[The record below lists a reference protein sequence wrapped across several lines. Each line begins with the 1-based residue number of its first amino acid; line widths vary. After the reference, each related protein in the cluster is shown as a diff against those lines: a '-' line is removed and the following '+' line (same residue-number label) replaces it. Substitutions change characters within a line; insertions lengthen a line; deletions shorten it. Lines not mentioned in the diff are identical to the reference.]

1 MGGKQSTQMQLLCQ
15 AFFTV
20 CKLGCPIFV
29 LYAKHLI
36 KKCFRPFKR
45 AKLRNLHFFLFQMEN
60 SLISVLLPL
69 ARHTRQRERV
79 WRDMIK
85 LRLPTWNQR
94 PIIWAAIDERRLYD
108 ETHKPKAPPH
118 NFFFLFLFFFCLFVI
133 VLIDYNCTDTH
144 LWICH
149 ATSHRFSGGCAVGSG
164 RKSAGCGRVARRITG
179 VDDGGCCGR
188 SRSRSRS
195 DDGFAVVTAT
205 AIATATATRRWMVM
219 MVDAFLTVRRVHH
232 VVSINDSSGQHTHTH
247 THTNTTRV

>member
-1 MGGKQSTQMQLLCQ
+1 MNDVYMMKPTNP
-15 AFFTV
+15 
-20 CKLGCPIFV
+20 KL
-29 LYAKHLI
+29 H
-36 KKCFRPFKR
+36 
-45 AKLRNLHFFLFQMEN
+45 
-60 SLISVLLPL
+60 
-69 ARHTRQRERV
+69 
-79 WRDMIK
+79 
-85 LRLPTWNQR
+85 
-94 PIIWAAIDERRLYD
+94 PII
-108 ETHKPKAPPH
+108 
-118 NFFFLFLFFFCLFVI
+118 FFSYSYFFFCLFVI

-144 LWICH
+144 LGICH

-179 VDDGGCCGR
+179 VDDGGCCGGCRGR